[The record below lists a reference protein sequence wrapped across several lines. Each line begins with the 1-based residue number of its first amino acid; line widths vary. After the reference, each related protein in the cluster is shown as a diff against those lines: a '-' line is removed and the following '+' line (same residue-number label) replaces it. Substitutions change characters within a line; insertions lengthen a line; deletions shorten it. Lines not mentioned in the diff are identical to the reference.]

1 MKRVVAWLLL
11 AGFVL
16 LLVNI
21 VFIHLYMVQ
30 SLTVYAIV
38 ALTYWFLLRKDFN
51 SKKRDRE
58 E

>member
-1 MKRVVAWLLL
+1 MRRVVAWLLL

-21 VFIHLYMVQ
+21 VFVHLYMVQ

-51 SKKRDRE
+51 SKKRDSE

>member
-1 MKRVVAWLLL
+1 MKRVVAWFLL

-30 SLTVYAIV
+30 SLTIYAIV

-51 SKKRDRE
+51 SKKKE
-58 E
+58 SQE

>member
-21 VFIHLYMVQ
+21 VFVHLYMVQ

-51 SKKRDRE
+51 SKKRDSE

>member
-1 MKRVVAWLLL
+1 MKRVVAWFLL

-21 VFIHLYMVQ
+21 VFVHLYMVQ
-30 SLTVYAIV
+30 SLTIYAIV

-51 SKKRDRE
+51 SKKKE
-58 E
+58 SQE